1 MGVVTMKMKNCCV
14 KAKETESQE
23 EKVQEVDSRL
33 QRQGDSCRKE
43 RICDFQKRIR
53 LVHLVVKQDF
63 A

>member
-43 RICDFQKRIR
+43 RICDFIANRSCNTT
-53 LVHLVVKQDF
+53 
-63 A
+63 